1 MAQRRVSVRKIRE
14 ILRLHHVAK
23 LGVRAIGRSCGLSHS
38 TVAEVLRRAEAA
50 GLSWPL
56 PEEMDDA
63 ALEAALYGP
72 TAPAQTR
79 HPMPDMDHL
88 YRELRS
94 RKGVTLRLLWLEYK
108 QAHPDGYQYSRFCEL
123 YRRWAKTLDVSLRQV
138 YRGGEKM
145 FVDFA
150 GETIP
155 VVDPQTGQVRPAYL
169 FVAVLAASH
178 YTFAKPTWAQDLPSW
193 IGGHV
198 DAFEFFGGA
207 PEMVVCDYVPGNTIE
222 EKGARHPADVLE
234 GPVQTPRQR
243 GHGERRDEL
252 HVDHPRPRQRQDEGV
267 QPHPSPL
274 DHEGSEVA
282 PVHLGLLA
290 GQSLDGLVLPDWV
303 RPDRSH
309 EPAHAAAGTRV
320 ALLADLLVEPFRRQL
335 GPTGQ
340 PCRDILGVAVDL
352 AGPLAVAGRLRGE
365 RGTLPVLGHAV
376 PVDAEAFGHLNLL
389 EPFVTQVPQLDH
401 QLLSNQV
408 CSLLRRIRPGGAPAE
423 PIRGSG
429 HFPYLAGCAAFSCR
443 YA

>member
-169 FVAVLAASH
+169 FVAVLAASN

-198 DAFEFFGGA
+198 DAFEFFGGV
-207 PEMVVCDYVPGNTIE
+207 PEMVVCDYVPGNIIVE
-222 EKGARHPADVLE
+222 AAA
-234 GPVQTPRQR
+234 
-243 GHGERRDEL
+243 GHTAE
-252 HVDHPRPRQRQDEGV
+252 VSEGV
-267 QPHPSPL
+267 
-274 DHEGSEVA
+274 EVA
-282 PVHLGLLA
+282 PDKQGERGSGDELQEHRPRPAQHHAEGPQAHHLEVDLGLLA
-290 GQSLDGLVLPDWV
+290 GLGL
-303 RPDRSH
+303 
-309 EPAHAAAGTRV
+309 EAHGGLRHPRGPQGLQKLLQDAPAAGV
-320 ALLADLLVEPFRRQL
+320 APFSQL
-335 GPTGQ
+335 PQ
-340 PCRDILGVAVDL
+340 QH
-352 AGPLAVAGRLRGE
+352 LAV
-365 RGTLPVLGHAV
+365 GHAV
-376 PVDAEAFGHLNLL
+376 HTD
-389 EPFVTQVPQLDH
+389 PFEEVVPERIQ
-401 QLLSNQV
+401 
-408 CSLLRRIRPGGAPAE
+408 LRRPPGTGLRLGYPGVSQVAAH
-423 PIRGSG
+423 RVAG
-429 HFPYLAGCAAFSCR
+429 HPEAISDGPDRLTFVPDTPDGFHLSTP
-443 YA
+443 

>member
-1 MAQRRVSVRKIRE
+1 MAQRGVSMRKIRE

-23 LGVRAIGRSCGLSHS
+23 LGVRAIGRSLGLSHS

-123 YRRWAKTLDVSLRQV
+123 YRRWAETLDVSLRQV

-145 FVDFA
+145 CVDFA

-155 VVDPQTGQVRPAYL
+155 VVDPQTGQVRAAYL
-169 FVAVLAASH
+169 FVAVPAASN

-198 DAFEFFGGA
+198 DAFEFFGGV
-207 PEMVVCDYVPGNTIE
+207 PEVVVCDNPKTAVLSACQYEPEPNPAYQEMAAHYGVAILPARPG
-222 EKGARHPADVLE
+222 
-234 GPVQTPRQR
+234 
-243 GHGERRDEL
+243 
-252 HVDHPRPRQRQDEGV
+252 RPRDKAKVENAVQRAER
-267 QPHPSPL
+267 
-274 DHEGSEVA
+274 
-282 PVHLGLLA
+282 
-290 GQSLDGLVLPDWV
+290 W
-303 RPDRSH
+303 
-309 EPAHAAAGTRV
+309 
-320 ALLADLLVEPFRRQL
+320 
-335 GPTGQ
+335 
-340 PCRDILGVAVDL
+340 ILGW
-352 AGPLAVAGRLRGE
+352 
-365 RGTLPVLGHAV
+365 
-376 PVDAEAFGHLNLL
+376 
-389 EPFVTQVPQLDH
+389 
-401 QLLSNQV
+401 S
-408 CSLLRRIRPGGAPAE
+408 
-423 PIRGSG
+423 
-429 HFPYLAGCAAFSCR
+429 
-443 YA
+443 